1 MLTQALL
8 AGGLDSPRS
17 TANDTP
23 GQLKS
28 DLRHALQAAQTLA
41 SGRQRPFSCRHA
53 EAQMWA
59 TNFKGQKKNTSN
71 SEKVFSVCMM
81 LRPKSKFYKML
92 RLRTYPS

>member
-41 SGRQRPFSCRHA
+41 SPHKPMGPPPLPMEIRCGRFC
-53 EAQMWA
+53 
-59 TNFKGQKKNTSN
+59 
-71 SEKVFSVCMM
+71 
-81 LRPKSKFYKML
+81 
-92 RLRTYPS
+92 